1 MLKTLWLVTRR
12 SVDAFVEDGA
22 LSRGAAIAFYA
33 MTSIGPLLLIIVA
46 VAGLFFGEEAARGA
60 LMDKLGH
67 AMGPQ
72 SAAFLQLA
80 IGSASSH
87 GSGVIATIIGVVS
100 LIVTASGV
108 FGEMQ
113 TALNAIWRTSPEGS
127 TVGRLIKARLTSLT
141 LVVSLG
147 FLLLVSLVIGAAI
160 AALGEALNNIMPF
173 TETLLHLLNFVI
185 SMAGLT
191 AIFAA
196 IYKIL
201 PDRHLAWR
209 DTIVGALVTA
219 LLITI
224 GKMAI
229 GIYIGRSGVASSYGA
244 AGSVLASLLWIYY
257 SAQIF
262 LFGAEFT
269 RAYAEYHAVEGE
281 PARTVSV
288 QANSV

>member
-1 MLKTLWLVTRR
+1 MLRTLWLVTKQ
-12 SVDAFVEDGA
+12 SAEAFVDDGA
-22 LSRGAAIAFYA
+22 LSKGAAIAFYA
-33 MTSIGPLLLIIVA
+33 VTSVGPVLLIVVA
-46 VAGLFFGEEAARGA
+46 VAGLFFGEDAARGA
-60 LMDKLGH
+60 LMTKLGA

-72 SAAFLQLA
+72 SAGFLQLA
-80 IGSASSH
+80 IGSASNH
-87 GSGVIATIIGVVS
+87 NSGVLATLIGVFS
-100 LIVTASGV
+100 LIITASGV

-113 TALNAIWRTSPEGS
+113 TALNAIWRANPEGT

-141 LVVSLG
+141 LVVTLG

-160 AALGEALNNIMPF
+160 AAIGAALDNIMPF
-173 TETLLHLLNFVI
+173 TEMLLHLLNFVI
-185 SMAGLT
+185 SLAFLA

-201 PDRHLAWR
+201 PDRHLRWS
-209 DTIVGALVTA
+209 DVVVGAFVTA

-224 GKMAI
+224 GKMGI
-229 GIYIGRSGVASSYGA
+229 GIYIGRSGLASSYGA

-269 RAYAEYHAVEGE
+269 RAYAERHTLGRE
-281 PARTVSV
+281 PA
-288 QANSV
+288 QASSAQAHST

>member
-1 MLKTLWLVTRR
+1 MLKNLWLVTKRA
-12 SVDAFVEDGA
+12 VEAFIEDGA

-33 MTSIGPLLLIIVA
+33 VTSIGPVLLIVVA
-46 VAGLFFGEEAARGA
+46 VAGFFFGEDAARGA
-60 LMDKLGH
+60 LMGKLSQ

-72 SAAFLQLA
+72 SAGFLQLA
-80 IGSASSH
+80 IGSASNR
-87 GSGVIATIIGVVS
+87 GSSVLATIIGVVS
-100 LIVTASGV
+100 LVITASGV

-113 TALNAIWRTSPEGS
+113 TALNAIWQASPEDAP
-127 TVGRLIKARLTSLT
+127 VVRIIKARLTSLG

-160 AALGEALNNIMPF
+160 AALGHALNNIMPF
-173 TETLLHLLNFVI
+173 AETLLRLLNFVV
-185 SMAGLT
+185 SLMFLS
-191 AIFAA
+191 AIVTA

-201 PDRHLAWR
+201 PDRRLEWR
-209 DTIVGALVTA
+209 DTVVGAFVTS

-224 GKMAI
+224 GKMGI
-229 GIYIGRSGVASSYGA
+229 GIYLGSSGIASSYGA

-269 RAYAEYHAVEGE
+269 RAYADHRISARR
-281 PARTVSV
+281 PAEAGSG
-288 QANSV
+288 